1 MSTRLGVAGL
11 PSPHPLGRSLP
22 AVYQEDDFAQ
32 SLLRALDEVLAPV
45 ISTIDNLD
53 AYLDPRLAPD
63 DFVTWLAGWVGI
75 AGDDS
80 WDADRRREA
89 VASAAELYRLRG
101 TAAGLARQIEIHT
114 GGTVEIT
121 ENGGTAWSID
131 AGGEIPGSAKPLVVV
146 RVVVD
151 DPDSVDRARL
161 NALIAAAKPAHV
173 EHRFEV
179 VKAGGRRPAASGQG
193 SSGQPPAST
202 SPAPAPDSQTPAE

>member
-1 MSTRLGVAGL
+1 MSARLGVGGL
-11 PSPHPLGRSLP
+11 GSPHPLGRSLP
-22 AVYQEDDFAQ
+22 AVYQDDAFAQ
-32 SLLRALDEVLAPV
+32 SLLDALDEVLAPV
-45 ISTIDNLD
+45 ISTIDNFD
-53 AYLDPRLAPD
+53 TYLDPRLAPD

-75 AGDDS
+75 ANDDS
-80 WDADRRREA
+80 WDTDRRREA

-101 TAAGLARQIEIHT
+101 TAVGLARQIEIHT

-131 AGGEIPGSAKPLVVV
+131 PGGEIPGSARPLVVV

-151 DPDSVDRARL
+151 DPDRVDRARL

-179 VKAGGRRPAASGQG
+179 VKSGGRRAG
-193 SSGQPPAST
+193 SSGSAAAATST
-202 SPAPAPDSQTPAE
+202 SSAAEPDSPAAE